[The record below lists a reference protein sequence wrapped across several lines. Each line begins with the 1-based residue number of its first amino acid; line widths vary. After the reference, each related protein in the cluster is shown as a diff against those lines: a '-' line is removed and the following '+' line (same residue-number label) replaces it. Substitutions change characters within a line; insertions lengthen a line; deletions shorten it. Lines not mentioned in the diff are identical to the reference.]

1 MSEHAA
7 RIQAQ
12 THDAASHT
20 QCDHTCAHLAI
31 ARRQLY
37 PSIFDGDTSRAV
49 FSLHHMADL
58 SGNTNT
64 NATLVR
70 EVMFGETLREA
81 KLCCK
86 FRKLCSFRAFRN
98 KQSESYVAS
107 SESYFRFEQS
117 RLNCR
122 EVVLQVQKVMFVS
135 SIPE

>member
-70 EVMFGETLREA
+70 EVIFGETLREA
-81 KLCCK
+81 KLFCK
-86 FRKLCSFRAFRN
+86 FRGGACISRAPTNTFGT
-98 KQSESYVAS
+98 
-107 SESYFRFEQS
+107 
-117 RLNCR
+117 
-122 EVVLQVQKVMFVS
+122 
-135 SIPE
+135 

>member
-70 EVMFGETLREA
+70 EVIFGETLRVILQVSGRCLHFARTHEH
-81 KLCCK
+81 
-86 FRKLCSFRAFRN
+86 FRD
-98 KQSESYVAS
+98 VI
-107 SESYFRFEQS
+107 
-117 RLNCR
+117 
-122 EVVLQVQKVMFVS
+122 LQVQKVMFVS